1 MPPESAGKFMR
12 YPVPVGVY
20 DLVVTAPG
28 RADACV
34 HVRSGIPTRKYT
46 LLRNAGVA
54 VKTLQFDISL
64 RRLRRADVDL
74 PLSSLTGDRP
84 DERRV
89 WFVTVFTRRV
99 HGVSRSDGASQVRMQ
114 PMLAH
119 RIFASRDP

>member
-46 LLRNAGVA
+46 LVRNAGVA
-54 VKTLQFDISL
+54 VKTLELDVSL
-64 RRLRRADVDL
+64 GDFVAPMSTVPELVGRR
-74 PLSSLTGDRP
+74 SS
-84 DERRV
+84 
-89 WFVTVFTRRV
+89 
-99 HGVSRSDGASQVRMQ
+99 
-114 PMLAH
+114 
-119 RIFASRDP
+119 